1 MARERKSLRRGEEEG
16 RARARE
22 LGREEGKKGS
32 RVEKMI
38 RPANKLLNEHEAD
51 KERKVELLRL
61 QNDCKPLSQLSSE
74 IN

>member
-1 MARERKSLRRGEEEG
+1 
-16 RARARE
+16 
-22 LGREEGKKGS
+22 
-32 RVEKMI
+32 MI